1 MPQCLS
7 GTAEEDCQHPLLT
20 SAALQLWP
28 VFSAGTCVVCM
39 WASRVPTHRGES
51 RLSARGVA
59 VPQSQSGK
67 ALEGVHWS
75 EQTSSLNPPNQGFQC
90 NNAACRTAR
99 LSRFGWSPSLGK
111 NKKIPLE
118 FIKSSTV
125 SIKSLAPF
133 IFARGQ
139 IIRS

>member
-1 MPQCLS
+1 MPRCLS

-20 SAALQLWP
+20 SAAVQPLP

-67 ALEGVHWS
+67 ALEAKASTGASEHPAVTHRIRVFDATPLLVGQLVSAALDGALRSARARKFHWN
-75 EQTSSLNPPNQGFQC
+75 SSN
-90 NNAACRTAR
+90 
-99 LSRFGWSPSLGK
+99 LSH
-111 NKKIPLE
+111 
-118 FIKSSTV
+118 
-125 SIKSLAPF
+125 
-133 IFARGQ
+133 
-139 IIRS
+139 